1 VDEEE
6 EVETLNQLRGL
17 AGGLAGGSGVVVGEI
32 AILSEGESIS
42 IGSILMSSTGVF
54 LLENGGDMVMEAE
67 RDGGEMEM
75 ESTECEKKVELV
87 GVESSSEGPL
97 EETKGLL
104 FTKMPRPFK
113 PGRTSRLRSMEMM
126 ELLPER
132 GLPIKS
138 TLMGSA
144 LGRLLLLLG

>member
-1 VDEEE
+1 M
-6 EVETLNQLRGL
+6 
-17 AGGLAGGSGVVVGEI
+17 VVGEI

-42 IGSILMSSTGVF
+42 IGSSLMSSTGVF

-67 RDGGEMEM
+67 REGGEKEM
-75 ESTECEKKVELV
+75 EFTEGCEKKVELV

-113 PGRTSRLRSMEMM
+113 PGCTSRLRSMEMM

-138 TLMGSA
+138 TL
-144 LGRLLLLLG
+144 